1 MYMENEYPKRDL
13 EYSMY
18 RRISNSQSKR
28 KIINDLV
35 KEGYTK
41 KEIGDMFSFVSM
53 DLMGKAIKFMRG
65 LYRR

>member
-1 MYMENEYPKRDL
+1 
-13 EYSMY
+13 MY